1 MCNIPTMK
9 KHATN
14 LECSLD
20 CPWRDTCQCLRLL
33 VKQSVVL
40 GGHLGGAQLS
50 GVRALYHPHD
60 PPPCVKPDGTLHWD
74 NLADDPEP
82 VLLLWGDDSLLL

>member
-1 MCNIPTMK
+1 MY

-20 CPWRDTCQCLRLL
+20 CPWKGACQCLRLL
-33 VKQSVVL
+33 VKQSVIL

-50 GVRALYHPHD
+50 GVRAMYYPHEL
-60 PPPCVKPDGTLHWD
+60 PPCVKPNGGLHWD
-74 NLADDPEP
+74 GLEDDSEP
-82 VLLLWGDDSLLL
+82 VLLLLGDDCPEL

>member
-1 MCNIPTMK
+1 MI

-20 CPWRDTCQCLRLL
+20 CPWRDSCQCLRLL
-33 VKQSVVL
+33 VKQSVLL

-50 GVRALYHPHD
+50 GVRAMYYPHD
-60 PPPCVKPDGTLHWD
+60 LPQCVKSDGTLRWD
-74 NLADDPEP
+74 NQEDDPEEVP
-82 VLLLWGDDSLLL
+82 LLWGDDDPGL